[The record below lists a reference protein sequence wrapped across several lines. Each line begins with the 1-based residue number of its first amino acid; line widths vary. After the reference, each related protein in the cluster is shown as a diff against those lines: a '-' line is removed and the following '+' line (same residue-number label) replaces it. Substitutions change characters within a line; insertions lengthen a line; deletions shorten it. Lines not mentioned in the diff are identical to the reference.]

1 MPNNTNNFYRRCRR
15 ASAQSTLG
23 ISGACSR
30 LLRAWIV
37 LSIAFWAIPAYAQ
50 PYPAKPV
57 RIIVPIAP
65 GGGQDLVARM
75 IGQKLT
81 LALGQ
86 PVVIDNRPGAGGI
99 IGTNLAAKSPPDGYT
114 LVLVAASFTAQP
126 SLYTKLPY
134 DPLSDL
140 VPITQLG
147 GQPYLLVINRAVP
160 AKTAKDFIALAKSGK
175 DKVSYGSTGNG
186 EISYLAMELLKTL
199 AGFDALHVPYKGAA
213 PALTAL
219 LSGEVDAFFPTITSG
234 LPHVRSGKVRAL
246 AVTSLKRAAL
256 LPDVPTVA
264 ESGFPEYEVSGWYG
278 LLAPVGTPDEIIA
291 KIQQETAKILELH
304 DVKEIQAAN
313 GRIPTPGGNTPREFA
328 ANIRAEISRWSKV
341 IRQTKAQLEE

>member
-1 MPNNTNNFYRRCRR
+1 VPNNTRNNTSCRR
-15 ASAQSTLG
+15 ASS
-23 ISGACSR
+23 ACIEFSVA
-30 LLRAWIV
+30 L
-37 LSIAFWAIPAYAQ
+37 WAITACAQ

-86 PVVIDNRPGAGGI
+86 PAVIDNRPGAGGI

-126 SLYTKLPY
+126 SLYAKLPY
-134 DPLSDL
+134 DPLRDL

-147 GQPYLLVINRAVP
+147 GQPYLLVVNRAVP
-160 AKTAKDFIALAKSGK
+160 AKTVKDLIVLAKSGK
-175 DKVSYGSTGNG
+175 DRVSYGSTGNG
-186 EISYLAMELLKTL
+186 EISYLAMEFLKTL

-219 LSGEVDAFFPTITSG
+219 LSGEVDTFFPSITSG
-234 LPHVRSGKVRAL
+234 LPHIRSGKVRAL
-246 AVTSLKRAAL
+246 AVTTLKRAAL
-256 LPDVPTVA
+256 LPDLPTVA
-264 ESGFPEYEVSGWYG
+264 ESGFPTYEVSGWYG
-278 LLAPVGTPDEIIA
+278 LLAPAGTPDEIVA
-291 KIQQETAKILELH
+291 KIQQETAKILETQ
-304 DVKEIQAAN
+304 DVREMQAAN
-313 GRIPTPGGNTPREFA
+313 GRTPTPGGNTPQEFA
-328 ANIRAEISRWSKV
+328 TNIRAEISRWSKV